1 MQTLLNKLPFQTKIV
16 GLQFFS
22 ILSIILMAGIGS
34 LGLFQSLQQNQ
45 EINES
50 RYASNLIYT
59 FESALMSENLDTIDA
74 AIQDVRQ
81 DPPEIQGFEAIEKE
95 SLKNIIDQYDQ
106 ALETSS
112 AEHIYE
118 DTLTSIDALEE
129 QISERVDGLYAAKVQ
144 SDRNYMLWLIVV
156 AVLSMGVNFFLTISV
171 VSNMIPPLKVVTA
184 VIDRLSTGN
193 TTSISTEAQKK
204 VLHSHKDEVGDLS
217 KSIARLKEYFGRNA
231 HIASQIAQGNLTVQ
245 VEVCSD
251 QDKFGIAF
259 TEMIHSLK
267 TTIQVVSDN
276 AILLNN
282 SAQQLASASGETSQ
296 VTTQITKTVQ
306 QISKGVS
313 QQAGNLNRTSFSIEQ
328 MDRAIESVAQGAQE
342 QSRAAINAATITARI
357 NTAIEDAVVN
367 ANAVQEEA
375 GKAAAAAQK
384 GARVV
389 SDAIEGVKTIKQK
402 VDISTVKIN
411 EMGARSEQIGVIAET
426 INDIAAQTNL
436 LALNAAI
443 EAARAGDAGKG
454 FAVVA
459 DEVRKLAE
467 HSANATKEITGL
479 IKAIQQTV
487 HDAIIAMNEGAK
499 AAEKGVLYNNQAG
512 ESLQSIIRVVETVRQ
527 QTDQTSQVMQV
538 VAKSASELV
547 AAVDSVAAV
556 VEENTASTE
565 QMSAESSE
573 VTRTVASVAS
583 ISEANGAAIEEVV
596 ASIDSEVNT
605 RIEEIS
611 SEAKSLAVLA
621 DNLEKLVQQF
631 KLQ

>member
-1 MQTLLNKLPFQTKIV
+1 
-16 GLQFFS
+16 
-22 ILSIILMAGIGS
+22 
-34 LGLFQSLQQNQ
+34 
-45 EINES
+45 
-50 RYASNLIYT
+50 
-59 FESALMSENLDTIDA
+59 
-74 AIQDVRQ
+74 
-81 DPPEIQGFEAIEKE
+81 
-95 SLKNIIDQYDQ
+95 
-106 ALETSS
+106 
-112 AEHIYE
+112 
-118 DTLTSIDALEE
+118 
-129 QISERVDGLYAAKVQ
+129 
-144 SDRNYMLWLIVV
+144 
-156 AVLSMGVNFFLTISV
+156 
-171 VSNMIPPLKVVTA
+171 
-184 VIDRLSTGN
+184 
-193 TTSISTEAQKK
+193 
-204 VLHSHKDEVGDLS
+204 
-217 KSIARLKEYFGRNA
+217 
-231 HIASQIAQGNLTVQ
+231 
-245 VEVCSD
+245 
-251 QDKFGIAF
+251 
-259 TEMIHSLK
+259 
-267 TTIQVVSDN
+267 
-276 AILLNN
+276 
-282 SAQQLASASGETSQ
+282 
-296 VTTQITKTVQ
+296 
-306 QISKGVS
+306 
-313 QQAGNLNRTSFSIEQ
+313 
-328 MDRAIESVAQGAQE
+328 
-342 QSRAAINAATITARI
+342 
-357 NTAIEDAVVN
+357 
-367 ANAVQEEA
+367 
-375 GKAAAAAQK
+375 
-384 GARVV
+384 
-389 SDAIEGVKTIKQK
+389 
-402 VDISTVKIN
+402 
-411 EMGARSEQIGVIAET
+411 MGARSDQNGVIAET

-538 VAKSASELV
+538 VAKGASELV

-573 VTRTVASVAS
+573 VTRTVANVAS